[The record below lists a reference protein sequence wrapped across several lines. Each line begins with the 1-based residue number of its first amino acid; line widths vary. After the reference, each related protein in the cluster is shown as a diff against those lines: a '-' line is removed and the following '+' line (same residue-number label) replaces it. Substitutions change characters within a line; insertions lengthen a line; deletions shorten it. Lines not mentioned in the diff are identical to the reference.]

1 MERERWLCSSYDRRS
16 TIEQEAGLPLHV
28 LRFQYVARNLCC
40 DEHTHTHTHGIR
52 PVGRLECREQMQP
65 NDNNTLRI
73 ESVQQLQHA
82 FT

>member
-40 DEHTHTHTHGIR
+40 DEHTHTHTYTWHSA
-52 PVGRLECREQMQP
+52 GR
-65 NDNNTLRI
+65 
-73 ESVQQLQHA
+73 SAGVQGA
-82 FT
+82 NATK